1 MADKE
6 KEIELVEYIVT
17 SKFAHF
23 KPNDIIEF
31 EKDNVPSA
39 ARAHVEVLGK
49 SKKEAED
56 ESIGVL
62 KDLHEKITGNPA
74 HHKAG
79 AVKISA
85 SILEF
90 LSKDEEEG
98 NTDE

>member
-1 MADKE
+1 MTEPKKE
-6 KEIELVEYIVT
+6 KFIVI

-23 KPNDIIEF
+23 KVNDTIEF
-31 EKDNVPSA
+31 YPENVPSA
-39 ARAHVEVLGK
+39 AAAHVRLLGK
-49 SKKEAED
+49 ADEKAAD

-62 KDLHEKITGNPA
+62 KELHEKITGEPA

-90 LSKDEEEG
+90 LAKAEKEG
-98 NTDE
+98 DTDE